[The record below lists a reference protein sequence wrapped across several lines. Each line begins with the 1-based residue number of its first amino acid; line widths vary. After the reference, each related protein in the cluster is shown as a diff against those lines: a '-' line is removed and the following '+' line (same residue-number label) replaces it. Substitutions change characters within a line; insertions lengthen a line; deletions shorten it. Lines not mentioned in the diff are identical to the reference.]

1 VGPNVPAAYSK
12 SLLYLVSRALEADH
26 KTPISRHAED
36 LEGPSSVQERRH
48 LQPSTLERHD
58 RLGTHGS
65 FDNNL
70 DEVNLALRRILRRA
84 PAHAVTNL
92 KGF

>member
-1 VGPNVPAAYSK
+1 VTIDEVVAPAVPTLSEDRK
-12 SLLYLVSRALEADH
+12 VETIEA
-26 KTPISRHAED
+26 T
-36 LEGPSSVQERRH
+36 Q
-48 LQPSTLERHD
+48 
-58 RLGTHGS
+58 GS